1 MNIIRNKRV
10 ITLMEQF
17 NLRQR
22 DVYHLLTMQ
31 ENGIDEF
38 ATFDTDFK
46 RVFAQKILK
55 HRR

>member
-1 MNIIRNKRV
+1 
-10 ITLMEQF
+10 MEQFKF

-38 ATFDTDFK
+38 ATFDTDFI